1 MRASVQIILDIVQ
14 IVLALVGAV
23 LLLLPL
29 AQLFGAMNW
38 PKYHDWGILHGGF
51 FSAIPAL
58 AIATY
63 SLLGLIPGLRRPND
77 IWQRIAGLAVGL
89 TITSLLVL
97 TIPGPPRPIWKALH
111 YAIFLLAFLSAAGL
125 CYSATRSSLV
135 ALMIPL
141 PLLFDDLQF
150 FIPFDRSTWAYVR
163 YGMVRITLPIVLAAC
178 LGCLISLAVKRSRRS
193 PA

>member
-1 MRASVQIILDIVQ
+1 MAKTIPCRVAIQGAAINARKRSDHSRHRSDRARPRRRGSAAAAARAAVRRHE
-14 IVLALVGAV
+14 LAEVSRLGH
-23 LLLLPL
+23 P
-29 AQLFGAMNW
+29 N
-38 PKYHDWGILHGGF
+38 GGF

-89 TITSLLVL
+89 TITSLLGL

-141 PLLFDDLQF
+141 PLLFDDF
-150 FIPFDRSTWAYVR
+150 T
-163 YGMVRITLPIVLAAC
+163 VLYT
-178 LGCLISLAVKRSRRS
+178 V
-193 PA
+193 